1 MPINTT
7 NILKQGYSRSIEQNG
22 LTLMG
27 IVFVISVLNGLLGIS
42 ITRWMAGQQL
52 ASGAVQ
58 MNPTT
63 LLPPVLG
70 GIVAFVLSIALLVVS
85 IGAIRVFVS
94 DETERLP
101 REYFSRNM
109 VWAAINFVIGG
120 IIFGIIVALG
130 FVALIVPGIFLL
142 VTLAFWTVYVAV
154 EDQNFITAFRS
165 SWGLT
170 RGYRLNLFVLG
181 VAVTLLILLVN
192 LVFGLG
198 NLASGSLAGD
208 IVALVF
214 AQIASAITTVFATA
228 VLATAYTEL
237 KARQDEER
245 EKTVSEDTT
254 AGRPAA

>member
-1 MPINTT
+1 
-7 NILKQGYSRSIEQNG
+7 
-22 LTLMG
+22 
-27 IVFVISVLNGLLGIS
+27 
-42 ITRWMAGQQL
+42 
-52 ASGAVQ
+52 
-58 MNPTT
+58 
-63 LLPPVLG
+63 
-70 GIVAFVLSIALLVVS
+70 
-85 IGAIRVFVS
+85 
-94 DETERLP
+94 
-101 REYFSRNM
+101 M

-154 EDQNFITAFRS
+154 EDQNFIKAFRS

-181 VAVTLLILLVN
+181 VTVTLLILLVN

-198 NLASGSLAGD
+198 NLASGSLVGD

-214 AQIASAITTVFATA
+214 AQVASAITTVFSTA

-237 KARQDEER
+237 KVREDEER
-245 EKTVSEDTT
+245 DETVSEDTS
-254 AGRPAA
+254 AGQPAA

>member
-7 NILKQGYSRSIEQNG
+7 NVLKQGYSRSIKQNG
-22 LTLMG
+22 LMLMG
-27 IVFVISVLNGLLGIS
+27 IIFVISVLNGLLGVG

-58 MNPTT
+58 TNPTS

-70 GIVAFVLSIALLVVS
+70 GLVSLVLSIALLIVS

-94 DETERLP
+94 DETDRLP
-101 REYFSRNM
+101 REYFTRNM

-130 FVALIVPGIFLL
+130 FVALIIPGIFLL

-181 VAVTLLILLVN
+181 VAVMLLIALVN

-198 NLASGSLAGD
+198 NLASGSLVGD

-214 AQIASAITTVFATA
+214 AQVASAVTTVFSTA

-237 KARQDEER
+237 NAREDEER
-245 EKTVSEDTT
+245 DKTVSEDTS
-254 AGRPAA
+254 AGQPAA

>member
-1 MPINTT
+1 
-7 NILKQGYSRSIEQNG
+7 
-22 LTLMG
+22 
-27 IVFVISVLNGLLGIS
+27 
-42 ITRWMAGQQL
+42 
-52 ASGAVQ
+52 
-58 MNPTT
+58 MNPTL
-63 LLPPVLG
+63 LLPPILG
-70 GIVAFVLSIALLVVS
+70 GLVTLVLSIALLVVS

-94 DETERLP
+94 EETEHLP
-101 REYFSRNM
+101 REYFTRNM

-154 EDQNFITAFRS
+154 EDQNFIKAFRS

-170 RGYRLNLFVLG
+170 RGYRLNLLVLG
-181 VAVTLLILLVN
+181 VAVTLLVLLVN

-198 NLASGSLAGD
+198 NFASGSFVGD

-214 AQIASAITTVFATA
+214 AQAASAITTVFATA

-245 EKTVSEDTT
+245 ETTVSEDTT

>member
-1 MPINTT
+1 MPIDSTQ
-7 NILKQGYSRSIEQNG
+7 ILKQGYSRSIKQNG
-22 LTLMG
+22 LMLMG
-27 IVFVISVLNGLLGIS
+27 IIFVISVLNGLLGIS
-42 ITRWMAGQQL
+42 ITRSMADQQL

-58 MNPTT
+58 MNPTL
-63 LLPPVLG
+63 LLPSVLG
-70 GIVAFVLSIALLVVS
+70 GIVASVLSIALLVVS

-101 REYFSRNM
+101 REYFTRNM

-120 IIFGIIVALG
+120 IIFATIVSLG
-130 FVALIVPGIFLL
+130 LVALIVPGIFLL
-142 VTLAFWTVYVAV
+142 VTLVFWTVYVAV
-154 EDQNFITAFRS
+154 EDQNFIKAFRS

-170 RGYRLNLFVLG
+170 RGYRLNLFALG
-181 VAVTLLILLVN
+181 VAVTLLVLLVN

-198 NLASGSLAGD
+198 DLASGSLMGD

-214 AQIASAITTVFATA
+214 AQVASAVTTVFSTA

-245 EKTVSEDTT
+245 EKMISEDTT

>member
-1 MPINTT
+1 MGGWSAVGWGCCPDESNVALTT
-7 NILKQGYSRSIEQNG
+7 CARG
-22 LTLMG
+22 L
-27 IVFVISVLNGLLGIS
+27 
-42 ITRWMAGQQL
+42 
-52 ASGAVQ
+52 
-58 MNPTT
+58 
-63 LLPPVLG
+63 
-70 GIVAFVLSIALLVVS
+70 VAFVLSIALLVVS

-101 REYFSRNM
+101 REYFTRNM

-170 RGYRLNLFVLG
+170 RGYRLNLLVLG
-181 VAVTLLILLVN
+181 VAVTLLVLLLN
-192 LVFGLG
+192 LVFGVG
-198 NLASGSLAGD
+198 NLASGSLIGD
-208 IVALVF
+208 VVALVF
-214 AQIASAITTVFATA
+214 AQAASAITMVFSTA

-245 EKTVSEDTT
+245 EKAISEDTT